1 MLFRSLI
8 HRHEHFGHNSKG
20 LLHVYGN
27 TAVEKAFYDAVLI
40 DRFKVHPLD
49 DAVRFIRLEAFADFM
64 ADGYHIIPVPADH
77 DKRETC
83 LIYIIEKDG
92 KCLLYGNDT
101 GMNLSDEAWECIF
114 SHKYD
119 LISMDATMGR
129 MKTEGYHMGLADD
142 IAFAKM
148 LEEKGCIHSD
158 TVRVISHFSHN
169 GGMTHKEL
177 EEFAEEHGMVASYD
191 GMKIRF

>member
-1 MLFRSLI
+1 
-8 HRHEHFGHNSKG
+8 
-20 LLHVYGN
+20 
-27 TAVEKAFYDAVLI
+27 
-40 DRFKVHPLD
+40 
-49 DAVRFIRLEAFADFM
+49 
-64 ADGYHIIPVPADH
+64 
-77 DKRETC
+77 
-83 LIYIIEKDG
+83 
-92 KCLLYGNDT
+92 
-101 GMNLSDEAWECIF
+101 MNLSDEAWECIF